1 MQIIHSDGLG
11 NEEKRKDKKPLIA
24 DNIMS
29 AILTLISEMSF
40 VQENQLHDNDGTQLL
55 NVLIFLTEPT
65 QSLNKPTQLHNCQWN
80 SSGIDDC
87 QVQKYQSSGQ

>member
-1 MQIIHSDGLG
+1 MSQGSNWVRNFHRGNEGPIKQMQIIHSDGLG

-65 QSLNKPTQLHNCQWN
+65 QSLNKLTQ
-80 SSGIDDC
+80 
-87 QVQKYQSSGQ
+87 